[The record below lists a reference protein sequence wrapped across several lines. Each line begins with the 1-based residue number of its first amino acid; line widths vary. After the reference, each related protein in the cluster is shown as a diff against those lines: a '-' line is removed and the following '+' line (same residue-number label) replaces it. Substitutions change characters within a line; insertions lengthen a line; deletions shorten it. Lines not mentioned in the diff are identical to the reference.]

1 MDPILNRSIQLS
13 NKSPETLRK
22 EIRASFHQ
30 TADFYESL
38 FECLAS
44 DEAYFVKPISL
55 RHPLIFYY
63 GHTNTFFIN
72 KLILS
77 GLVTKRVNPQFESM
91 FAVGVDEMGWDD
103 VNDQNYDW
111 PKVEEVKAYRAKVRQ
126 VVDQLISELPLNLPI
141 DWESP
146 WWIILM
152 GIEHERIHLETS
164 SVLIRQHA
172 LKYVKPSANWPVCAQ
187 QQSPAPLNT
196 LVNIKARDVKIGK
209 QDATYGWDNEY
220 GAFEKY
226 CSAFQAAKYLTSNAE
241 FLAFVEAGGYAN
253 DDYWA
258 EEGLSWK

>member
-1 MDPILNRSIQLS
+1 MDQLLNRSIKLNQTS
-13 NKSPETLRK
+13 AEILRAQ
-22 EIRASFHQ
+22 IRASFHQ
-30 TADFYESL
+30 TADLYESL
-38 FECLAS
+38 FENLVS

-55 RHPLIFYY
+55 RHPLIFYF

-77 GLVTKRVNPQFESM
+77 GLISERLNTEFESM

-111 PKVEEVKAYRAKVRQ
+111 PKVHEVKVYRARVRQ
-126 VVDQLISELPLNLPI
+126 VVDALICELPLNLPI

-172 LKYVKPSANWPVCAQ
+172 LKYVKPSADWSICPEQHA
-187 QQSPAPLNT
+187 PAPINS
-196 LVNIKARDVKIGK
+196 LVNINARDVEVGK
-209 QDATYGWDNEY
+209 RDASYG
-220 GAFEKY
+220 FR
-226 CSAFQAAKYLTSNAE
+226 
-241 FLAFVEAGGYAN
+241 EA
-253 DDYWA
+253 
-258 EEGLSWK
+258 LSSLSGCKVFNI